1 MVIIIASIS
10 SNLSVPEAVMRY
22 HLLNI
27 KYWLHTSYQPTVWLL
42 SFGLS
47 SFPFQLYYFLMIFIY
62 ASSDLSSFC
71 CVLILISIEYYRFVC
86 DCQILPGIVSAKS
99 KLNQSNCHV
108 FKNFT
113 SFEIHEEVKSNKTF
127 QEEKELLYSKI
138 EKLWHI
144 NIASNEC
151 LNVLTYDTLKKKNT
165 TSKYCSYK

>member
-10 SNLSVPEAVMRY
+10 SNLSVPEAVMQY

-71 CVLILISIEYYRFVC
+71 CEFLSLLNITDLFVTVRYYLALFQLRANWINQIVMFLKIL
-86 DCQILPGIVSAKS
+86 LHLKS
-99 KLNQSNCHV
+99 MKRLKV
-108 FKNFT
+108 TK
-113 SFEIHEEVKSNKTF
+113 
-127 QEEKELLYSKI
+127 EKKLLYSKI

-144 NIASNEC
+144 NIASDEC
-151 LNVLTYDTLKKKNT
+151 LNILT
-165 TSKYCSYK
+165 